1 MSNRK
6 EPEVRFNFIR
16 AMLTVHGVFNSC
28 YLEEIFGVA
37 TAQARKVCGE
47 FTKSNKGVAFDY
59 QRLSYIA
66 NDDFRSMPEATEY
79 LKAIHIVFGG
89 SDYSHPG
96 VKPARILKM
105 NTERAA

>member
-6 EPEVRFNFIR
+6 EPEVRFKFIR

-37 TAQARKVCGE
+37 TAQARRVSGD
-47 FTKSNKGVAFDY
+47 FAKSNSGVAFNH
-59 QRLSYIA
+59 RSLSYVA
-66 NDDFRSMPEATEY
+66 DGQFQPMADAEGY
-79 LKAIHIVFGG
+79 LQAIHTVFGG
-89 SDYSHPG
+89 SDYSRPG